1 MKVLLINSV
10 CGIGSTGRI
19 CTDIAGQMEADG
31 HEVRIACGREPV
43 PEQYLKYAVRIGGKA
58 DLMLHGMRSRL
69 LDGHGLGSRRATK
82 RFLKWAEEYNPD
94 LLWLHNIHGYYIHY
108 ELLFAW
114 IKQRPGMQVRWTLH
128 DCWAFTGH
136 CSHFSLI
143 GCGKW
148 KQGCSA
154 CPQRGSYPASKLLDR
169 SKDNYRRKKAAFT
182 GVSDLTLIMPS
193 RWLADLA
200 ADSFLGGYRTE
211 VRHNTI
217 NTEVFRPTPGDFR
230 KKYGL
235 EDKIVVLGVSGAWSV
250 RKGMNDFIALAQRL
264 DERYAIVMVGL
275 DQVSEEIRR
284 SRIIPIG
291 RTDSAQELAQIYTA
305 ADVFFNPT
313 YQDNYP
319 TVNLEAQA
327 CGTKVITYDTGG
339 SRETIHT
346 DSSAVIPAGDLDEAE
361 RLIRLL

>member
-1 MKVLLINSV
+1 MINSV

-19 CTDIAGQMEADG
+19 CTEIAGQMESEG
-31 HEVRIACGREPV
+31 HEVRIAYGREPV
-43 PEQYLKYAVRIGGKA
+43 PEQYQKYGVRIGGKA
-58 DLMLHGMRSRL
+58 DLMLHGLRSRL

-82 RFLKWAEEYNPD
+82 HFLKWAEEYNPD

-114 IKQRPGMQVRWTLH
+114 IKQRPQMKVRWTLH

-143 GCGKW
+143 GCDKW

-154 CPQRGSYPASKLLDR
+154 CPQRRNYPASVLLDR
-169 SKDNYRRKKAAFT
+169 SEDNYRRKKAAFT
-182 GVSDLTLIMPS
+182 GVSDLTLITPS
-193 RWLADLA
+193 QWLADLA
-200 ADSFLGGYRTE
+200 ADSFLGAYPTE

-230 KKYGL
+230 EKYGL
-235 EDKIVVLGVSGAWSV
+235 EKKIIILGVAGTWSV
-250 RKGMNDFIALAQRL
+250 RKGMNDFVALAERL

-284 SRIIPIG
+284 SRIIPIA

-327 CGTKVITYDTGG
+327 CGTRVITYDTGG
-339 SRETIHT
+339 AKETIYT
-346 DSSAVIPAGDLDEAE
+346 GNSAVIPQGDLDEAE